1 MLSSILSIAGGATAG
16 ALLRWLLGQFLN
28 PLFPTLPLGTLAAN
42 LVGGYLMGIMMVFSL
57 EHSFLSPEI
66 KLAIIT
72 GFLGALTTFSTFSGE
87 AVYLLEKQELS
98 WFTILVSAHVVGS
111 ILMTLGGVYT
121 ARLIFY
127 LRTL

>member
-16 ALLRWLLGQFLN
+16 ALLRWLLGQLLN

-42 LVGGYLMGIMMVFSL
+42 LAGGYLMGIMMVLAL

-66 KLAIIT
+66 KLAMIT
-72 GFLGALTTFSTFSGE
+72 GFLGALTTFSTFSAE
-87 AVYLLEKQELS
+87 AVYLLEKQQFG
-98 WFTILVSAHVVGS
+98 WFAILVSAHVIGS
-111 ILMTLGGVYT
+111 ILMTLSGVYT
-121 ARLIFY
+121 TRFIFY